1 MHPGKTISDQRSGD
15 PQPAAVDAVVWDY
28 DGTLVDGRAA
38 DQAAVAEL
46 IRRDP
51 GAAAGAELFW
61 AAEGHPILQRL
72 ELAWPGRVEEVLPL
86 FDRRTRPRVFPGIRA
101 VLTELR
107 RRGLPLAVVS
117 SRRQEPLEW
126 GLRATRLGGQFDT
139 ILGLESVAAPKPD
152 PEGLLLACARL
163 GTSPLHSVYIG
174 DGEVDVE
181 AGRRAQMIVWRAT
194 WALPLDRRAPCS
206 AIEVRRPRE
215 VLERLDG
222 LGEERGAAR
231 FAAAG

>member
-1 MHPGKTISDQRSGD
+1 MHPVKTTSEQRSGG
-15 PQPAAVDAVVWDY
+15 PHPAAVDAVVWDY

-51 GAAAGAELFW
+51 SAGAGAELFW
-61 AAEGHPILQRL
+61 AAEGHPIIQRL
-72 ELAWPGRVEEVLPL
+72 ELAWPGRVDAVLPL
-86 FDRRTRPRVFPGIRA
+86 FDRRTRPRIFPGIRP
-101 VLTELR
+101 VLAELG
-107 RRGLPLAVVS
+107 RRGLPMAVVS

-126 GLRATRLGGQFDT
+126 GLRSTRLRHHFDAV
-139 ILGLESVAAPKPD
+139 LGLESVAAPKPD

-163 GTSPLHSVYIG
+163 GAPPLHSVYIG

-181 AGRRAQMIVWRAT
+181 AGRRAQMTVWRAT
-194 WALPLDRRAPCS
+194 WALPLDRRAPRS

-215 VLERLDG
+215 VLQRLDR
-222 LGEERGAAR
+222 LGEERSAAEL
-231 FAAAG
+231 AAAG